1 MNEQRIPI
9 FYACDD
15 NFIKYTIVSL
25 YSMIQNAS
33 KDRHY
38 HVHILHTNISED
50 MQQKVR
56 MLSNEQF
63 HISFDD
69 VNDYLLFVGDK
80 MPLRDYYSKTTY
92 YRIFIA
98 EMFPQYTKAIYI
110 DSDTVVQGDIS
121 ELYDTDIGNA
131 YVGACHE
138 QVMVQVEEYGS
149 YVEKVMGINRN
160 AFFNAGLLLINC
172 DQFRQHKVME
182 KFIRLLQTYNFAVTQ
197 DEDYLNVIC
206 KDRVFWLDQR
216 WNTEIFG
223 SIPYPIEQAHV
234 LHYIMTNKPW
244 HYHDCRNGDIFWHY
258 AKGTSV
264 YEETS
269 AVLRAYTDEERQRDQ
284 LSAENLLQLAVSE
297 TNKSDNYL
305 NKLNQGRSKDRI
317 EILKKIEEYERA
329 GRFDEDVENDPPTIP
344 LPPENIDYLHKGFL
358 GNCKRMLAF
367 AAASIF
373 FWRLEKNQNIIVNKA
388 EGLEHLSGVKGA
400 VITCNHFHP
409 MDSFIMQRVFDASK
423 HPKRLYRVIREGNYT
438 SFPGFYGF
446 LMRHCD
452 TLPLSANVQTM
463 KKFLAAVQ
471 EVLAEDN
478 CLLIY
483 SEQSMWWQY
492 RKPKPQKLGAF
503 DIAVKNNVPVVP
515 CFITMADT
523 DKLDDDG
530 FPVQEYTP
538 HIGAPIWPDQ
548 NIPKRAARE
557 NLKQQTEAFCRE
569 IFETTYGIPLTYSCE
584 SSDNRKVA
592 QEIS

>member
-1 MNEQRIPI
+1 
-9 FYACDD
+9 
-15 NFIKYTIVSL
+15 
-25 YSMIQNAS
+25 
-33 KDRHY
+33 
-38 HVHILHTNISED
+38 
-50 MQQKVR
+50 

-98 EMFPQYTKAIYI
+98 EMFPQYTRAIYI

-121 ELYDTDIGNA
+121 ELYDTDIGDA

-149 YVEKVMGINRN
+149 YVEKVMEINRK

-182 KFIRLLQTYNFAVTQ
+182 KFIRLLQTYNFVVTQ

-258 AKGTSV
+258 AEGTSV

-269 AVLRAYTDEERQRDQ
+269 TILRTYTDEERQRDQ
-284 LSAENLLQLAVSE
+284 LSVENLLQLAVNE

-305 NKLNQGRSKDRI
+305 NKLNQSRSKDRI
-317 EILKKIEEYERA
+317 EILKKIDEYERA
-329 GRFDEDVENDPPTIP
+329 GRFDEDVEDDPPTIP
-344 LPPENIDYLHKGFL
+344 LPPEKIDYLHKGFW
-358 GNCKRMLAF
+358 GNCKRILAF
-367 AAASIF
+367 TTARLF
-373 FWRLEKNQNIIVNKA
+373 FWRKEKKRDIIINKT
-388 EGLEHLSGVKGA
+388 EGLENLSGVKGA
-400 VITCNHFHP
+400 VITCNHFLP
-409 MDSFIMQRVFDASK
+409 MDSFIFQRFFDASK
-423 HPKRLYRVIREGNYT
+423 HPTRLYRVIREGNYT

-446 LMRHCD
+446 LMRHCN

-471 EVLAEDN
+471 QVLADSN

-523 DKLDDDG
+523 DKLDADG

-538 HIGAPIWPDQ
+538 HIGAPIWPDK
-548 NIPKRAARE
+548 NIPKQTARE
-557 NLKQQTEAFCRE
+557 KLKQQTEEFCRE
-569 IFETTYGIPLTYSCE
+569 IYETTYGIPLTYSCE
-584 SSDNRKVA
+584 SSDNRKV
-592 QEIS
+592 S